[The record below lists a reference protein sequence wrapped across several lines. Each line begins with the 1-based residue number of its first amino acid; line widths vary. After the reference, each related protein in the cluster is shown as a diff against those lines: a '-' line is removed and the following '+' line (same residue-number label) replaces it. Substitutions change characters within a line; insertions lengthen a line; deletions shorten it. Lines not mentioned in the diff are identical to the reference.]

1 MACIHPLVAVAQQ
14 GQVGVVGVEGV
25 VGEELLQVGLLAPL
39 VVEEQLSEHLVK
51 RQPQLVT
58 VHDVLVLLDF
68 GLEELFVLGVLLRQT
83 DAFLLHQLLTQL
95 LLLVLDVGQL
105 DAALLVQRVWHA
117 CLPAFVED
125 YRQLG
130 L

>member
-1 MACIHPLVAVAQQ
+1 VACIHPLVAVAQQ
-14 GQVGVVGVEGV
+14 GQVSVVGVEGV

-39 VVEEQLSEHLVK
+39 VVEEQLSEHLVQ

-68 GLEELFVLGVLLRQT
+68 GLELLFVLGVLLRQT

-125 YRQLG
+125 HRQLG

>member
-1 MACIHPLVAVAQQ
+1 VACIHPLVAVAQQ

>member
-1 MACIHPLVAVAQQ
+1 VACIHPLVAVAQQ

-83 DAFLLHQLLTQL
+83 DAFLLHQLLT
-95 LLLVLDVGQL
+95 
-105 DAALLVQRVWHA
+105 
-117 CLPAFVED
+117 
-125 YRQLG
+125 
-130 L
+130 

>member
-1 MACIHPLVAVAQQ
+1 VACIHPLVAVAQQ
-14 GQVGVVGVEGV
+14 GQVSVVGVEGV
-25 VGEELLQVGLLAPL
+25 VGEELLQVGLLTPL
-39 VVEEQLSEHLVK
+39 VVEEQLSEHLVQ

-68 GLEELFVLGVLLRQT
+68 GLELLFVLGVLLRQT